1 MLQASPTSHPPLSCC
16 VFSQRCLVNVESG
29 IKQVCSF
36 QLSLL
41 LDMYSLPLPLPLLH
55 FLIAVGGGGR
65 QHC

>member
-41 LDMYSLPLPLPLLH
+41 LDMYSLPLLH